1 MHKKNPWKGSL
12 LNSTFPHLSEQS
24 SDGFSTLHAN
34 ETCGC

>member
-1 MHKKNPWKGSL
+1 MHKKNPMEGFTFT
-12 LNSTFPHLSEQS
+12 STFPHLPEQS